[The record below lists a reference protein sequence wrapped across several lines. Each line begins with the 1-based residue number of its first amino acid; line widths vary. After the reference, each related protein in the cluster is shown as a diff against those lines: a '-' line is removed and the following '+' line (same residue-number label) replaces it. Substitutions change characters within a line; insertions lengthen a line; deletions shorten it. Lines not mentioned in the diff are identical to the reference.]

1 MGSTKN
7 LCVCTVCIVH
17 VVYIY
22 LKAATI
28 IPGASV
34 INALVGIRV
43 MLISS
48 LCLCVSS
55 PNLLLRTVLSLPAFQ
70 L

>member
-7 LCVCTVCIVH
+7 VCVYSTVYIVH

-34 INALVGIRV
+34 INALVGIRCHV
-43 MLISS
+43 D
-48 LCLCVSS
+48 
-55 PNLLLRTVLSLPAFQ
+55 
-70 L
+70 